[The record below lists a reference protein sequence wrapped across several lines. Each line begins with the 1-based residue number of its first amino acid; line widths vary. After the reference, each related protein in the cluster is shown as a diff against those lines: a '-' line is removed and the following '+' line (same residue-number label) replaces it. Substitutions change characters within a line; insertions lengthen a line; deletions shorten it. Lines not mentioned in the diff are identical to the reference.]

1 MKNCK
6 ISSPQVSIHIKAR
19 LIALIQ
25 KREIEKMKKRK
36 HFDKEYKPK
45 CYKCGK
51 KIKELIK
58 FNWFRENS
66 KYSAGYFD
74 AAEKANNKVVR
85 VGAELYRH
93 SRKRCEPLWSSELN

>member
-1 MKNCK
+1 M
-6 ISSPQVSIHIKAR
+6 SIHIKAR

-51 KIKELIK
+51 KIKELIE
-58 FNWFRENS
+58 FNRFQKNS

-74 AAEKANNKVVR
+74 AAKKANNKVVR
-85 VGAELYRH
+85 LGAELYRH
-93 SRKRCEPLWSSELN
+93 NRKRCEPLWSRELN

>member
-1 MKNCK
+1 
-6 ISSPQVSIHIKAR
+6 
-19 LIALIQ
+19 
-25 KREIEKMKKRK
+25 MKKRK

-51 KIKELIK
+51 KIKELIE
-58 FNWFRENS
+58 FNWFQKNS

>member
-1 MKNCK
+1 MK
-6 ISSPQVSIHIKAR
+6 R
-19 LIALIQ
+19 
-25 KREIEKMKKRK
+25 RK

-93 SRKRCEPLWSSELN
+93 NRKRCEPLWSRELN